1 MSFYEHHGHEQN
13 QRPLPDGYGDLR
25 EAPAGGAA
33 DAPEPEAAAPAAVS
47 QVHREGAPR
56 PAARPFFREPRS
68 PSPSPSRGGFAQGDF
83 SRENRRHRRRSRS
96 PSPSRGGFAQGN
108 GSRENRGHRRPAAE
122 TPCRFFATA
131 AGCRDGSRCRF
142 SHRSSVTDADY
153 SLL

>member
-1 MSFYEHHGHEQN
+1 MSFYEHHGHEKS

-25 EAPAGGAA
+25 EAAPAGGAA
-33 DAPEPEAAAPAAVS
+33 DAPEPEAAAPAAVP
-47 QVHREGAPR
+47 QVHPEGAR
-56 PAARPFFREPRS
+56 GWPAARPFFREP
-68 PSPSPSRGGFAQGDF
+68 
-83 SRENRRHRRRSRS
+83 RSRS

-131 AGCRDGSRCRF
+131 AGCRNGSRCRF